1 MRSGSRLVK
10 LSSLVCVALLLGGC
24 PKGKDAFSAGRRS
37 KNRGDLD
44 TALECYK
51 RALQA
56 QPSNAEYKVKVSSIA
71 FEAATAHISEGQ
83 RLRKQG
89 NLELALLE
97 FEKAESID
105 PSSPIAAQELQR
117 TSDMIAAARPTFAAE
132 GERTELDEDRKLA
145 EKPPELIPFSRA
157 PINVK
162 MSNDAKVVFETIG
175 KVAGVSVIFDPD
187 FPARRVSVEL
197 VNVTLAQALEVVSVE
212 AKAFCEPM
220 TSNILFCVP
229 DQPQK
234 RRDFEG
240 EVMRTI
246 YLRNT
251 VLPQELTEV
260 VTGLRQLLDLKRIQ
274 QVNSRNAIVIR
285 DTPAKLALAEKFI
298 HDVDTAQPEVLIQVT
313 VLQTRRDH
321 LRDLGITPDSK
332 ASVTFSP
339 RAFSNSAK
347 SSGNTTLPLN
357 ELKHL
362 STADYSVQLPGATA
376 AAVLTDSS
384 TQIIQN
390 PEIRILD
397 GQAAKLR
404 IGDRVPVATGSF
416 SSGTGT
422 VNPLV
427 NTQFTYVDVGVNID
441 VTPRIHPSTDVSI
454 KVVVEVSSVTGHVP
468 IGGIDQPIISQRKIE
483 HDVRL
488 KEGEINILGGLFD
501 HSESNSV
508 SGWPGLAKVP
518 LLKRLFSGENT
529 DRQEN
534 EILILL
540 TPHIVR
546 APEMDKQKLRSVYSG
561 TEGNVQVRTVEEIA
575 PPRQPEVTLRADAP
589 DESNTASTDA
599 LHTFASQPAKLR
611 FEPQES
617 SLRAGESKKISIMV
631 EDVHDL
637 FSVPMFIKYDPAVLS
652 IEEVHNGGFLSSV
665 TQEVAIVERLDNRR
679 GEAIVSAVRQPNTP
693 GVDGTGTLLELSVKA
708 VGSGT
713 SKLSILQVKARD
725 SKQQTIPLISL
736 EANVRVQ

>member
-1 MRSGSRLVK
+1 MHSGFKLVN
-10 LSSLVCVALLLGGC
+10 LPSLVCVALLLGGC
-24 PKGKDAFSAGRRS
+24 PKSKDAFSAGRLAE
-37 KNRGDLD
+37 NRGDFD
-44 TALECYK
+44 TALKHYK
-51 RALQA
+51 RALQD
-56 QPSNAEYKVKVSSIA
+56 QPSNVDYKVKVASIA
-71 FEAATAHISEGQ
+71 FEAAAAHISRGQ
-83 RLRKQG
+83 KLRKQG
-89 NLELALLE
+89 DLERALLE

-105 PSSPIAAQELQR
+105 PSSPIAAQEFQK
-117 TSDMIAAARPTFAAE
+117 TGEMIAAMRPTGT
-132 GERTELDEDRKLA
+132 GERTEFSGGHNLA
-145 EKPPELIPFSRA
+145 EKPPELMPVSRA
-157 PINVK
+157 PINLK
-162 MSNDAKVVFETIG
+162 MSNDAKVVFETVG
-175 KVAGVSVIFDPD
+175 KLAGVSVVFDPD
-187 FPARRVSVEL
+187 FPARRISVEL
-197 VNVTLAQALEVVSVE
+197 ANVTLEQALEVVSVE

-234 RRDFEG
+234 RRDFEV

-246 YLRNT
+246 YLSNT

-313 VLQTRRDH
+313 VLQARRDH
-321 LRDLGITPDSK
+321 LRNLGITPDTK
-332 ASVTFSP
+332 ASLTFSP
-339 RAFSNSAK
+339 RAFSDSAK

-376 AAVLTDSS
+376 EAVLTDSS

-441 VTPRIHPSTDVSI
+441 VTPRIHPSSDVSI
-454 KVVVEVSSVTGHVP
+454 KVVIEVSSVTGHVT

-488 KEGEINILGGLFD
+488 KEGEVNILGGLFD
-501 HSESNSV
+501 HTESKTV

-518 LLKRLFSGENT
+518 LLKRLFSGEDT

-540 TPHIVR
+540 TPHVVR
-546 APEMDKQKLRSVYSG
+546 APEIDEKKMRSVYSG
-561 TEGNVQVRTVEEIA
+561 TESNVQVRTAEEIA
-575 PPRQPEVTLRADAP
+575 PPQGLEVPPRGAP
-589 DESNTASTDA
+589 GESIPVPTDPVD
-599 LHTFASQPAKLR
+599 TPPSQPAKLR
-611 FEPQES
+611 FEPQECT
-617 SLRAGESKKISIMV
+617 LHAGELKKVSIV
-631 EDVHDL
+631 VGDVHDL
-637 FSVPMFIKYDPAVLS
+637 YSVPMLIKYDPAMLS
-652 IEEVHNGGFLSSV
+652 IEDVHDGGFLSRGA
-665 TQEVAIVERLDNRR
+665 QEVAIVERVDNQR

-713 SKLSILQVKARD
+713 SKLSILRVNARN
-725 SKQQTIPLISL
+725 SQQQTVPLISG
-736 EANVRVQ
+736 EASVRVQ